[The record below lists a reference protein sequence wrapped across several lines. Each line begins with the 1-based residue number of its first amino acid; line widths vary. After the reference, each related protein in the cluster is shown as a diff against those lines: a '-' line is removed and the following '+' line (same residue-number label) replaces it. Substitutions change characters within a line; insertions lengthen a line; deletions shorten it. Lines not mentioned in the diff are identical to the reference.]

1 MRFWLFA
8 LAVTMSSFAIFTV
21 AGSALVAWF
30 APALARRSER
40 YLPAVRAGLLFRL
53 RMAPAA
59 IGTGVAFG
67 IALPVFLAYEPRESE
82 EAFAMTL
89 LALASVGLALLAGG
103 AWRALRAWHSTR
115 IVRREWESRGRR
127 LDCFETSLPL
137 FAIDEEFPTVAVVG
151 VMHPALFVAERVLAE
166 CTGDEVRAMLR
177 HEAAHVTVRDNLKRF
192 LIRACPDVLPGGGR
206 LDRAWS
212 IAAEE
217 AADAAAVAER
227 PASAV
232 ELAEALIR
240 VARLAT
246 PRAPELASAFYLG
259 GSIES
264 RIRRLVGPTSS
275 IETPTPLGC
284 VMLTTGALCL
294 AAIVFTAA
302 PVLHQVMETVVSRLP

>member
-1 MRFWLFA
+1 MRVWLLS
-8 LAVTMSSFAIFTV
+8 LAVTMSSFALFTM
-21 AGSALVAWF
+21 AGSALVSWLS
-30 APALARRSER
+30 PALARRFER
-40 YLPAVRAGLLFRL
+40 YAPAVRAALLFRL
-53 RMAPAA
+53 RMAPATLG
-59 IGTGVAFG
+59 IVVAFG

-89 LALASVGLALLAGG
+89 VALAATGIALFAGG
-103 AWRALRAWHSTR
+103 LWRAVRAWYSTR
-115 IVRREWESRGRR
+115 LVRRAWESRGRR
-127 LDCFETSLPL
+127 LDGFETALPV
-137 FAIDEEFPTVAVVG
+137 FAIDEQFPTVAVVG
-151 VMHPALFVAERVLAE
+151 VTTPALFVAERVLSE
-166 CTGDEVRAMLR
+166 CTADEVRAMLR

-192 LIRACPDVLPGGGR
+192 LIRACPDLLRSGGQ

-227 PASAV
+227 PAAAV

-264 RIRRLVGPTSS
+264 RIRRLVGPAPGS
-275 IETPTPLGC
+275 EAPTPMGC
-284 VMLTTGALCL
+284 VMITTGALCFAGL
-294 AAIVFTAA
+294 VFTAA
-302 PVLHQVMETVVSRLP
+302 PALHRLMEAVVTKLP

>member
-1 MRFWLFA
+1 MRFWFLA
-8 LAVTMSSFAIFTV
+8 LAVTMSSFALFTTG
-21 AGSALVAWF
+21 GSALVAWF
-30 APALARRSER
+30 APALARRLER
-40 YLPAVRAGLLFRL
+40 YAPAVRAALLFRL

-59 IGTGVAFG
+59 LGLAMAFG
-67 IALPVFLAYEPRESE
+67 ISLPVYLAYEPRETQE
-82 EAFAMTL
+82 GFAMTL
-89 LALASVGLALLAGG
+89 VVLAAAGLALVTAG
-103 AWRALRAWHSTR
+103 AVRAVRAWHSTR

-127 LDCFETSLPL
+127 LEGFDTSLPV
-137 FAIDEEFPTVAVVG
+137 FAIDEQFPTVAVVG
-151 VMHPALFVAERVLAE
+151 VTRPALFVAERVLVE
-166 CTGDEVRAMLR
+166 CSTDEVRAMLR

-192 LIRACPDVLPGGGR
+192 LIRACPDVLRSNGS

-227 PASAV
+227 PAAAV

-264 RIRRLVGPTSS
+264 RIRRLVGPTAGSDA
-275 IETPTPLGC
+275 PTPLGS
-284 VMLTTGALCL
+284 VMLTTGALCF
-294 AAIVFTAA
+294 AAFVFTAA
-302 PVLHQVMETVVSRLP
+302 PVLHRVMEAVVSRLP

>member
-1 MRFWLFA
+1 MRFWLFT
-8 LAVTMSSFAIFTV
+8 LIVTLSSFALFTI
-21 AGSALVAWF
+21 AGSALVSWF
-30 APALARRSER
+30 APALARRFER
-40 YLPAVRAGLLFRL
+40 YVPAVRARLLFRL

-59 IGTGVAFG
+59 IGIGVAVG

-82 EAFAMTL
+82 EGLAITL
-89 LALASVGLALLAGG
+89 LVLAAMGVALFAGG

-115 IVRREWESRGRR
+115 VVRRQWESRGRR
-127 LDCFETSLPL
+127 LEGFDTSLPV
-137 FAIDEEFPTVAVVG
+137 FAIDEQFPTVAVVG
-151 VMHPALFVAERVLAE
+151 VINPALFVAERVLTE
-166 CTGDEVRAMLR
+166 CTRDEVRAMLR

-192 LIRACPDVLPGGGR
+192 LIRACPDALSSRGH

-240 VARLAT
+240 VARLAA
-246 PRAPELASAFYLG
+246 PRTPELASAFYLG

-264 RIRRLVGPTSS
+264 RIRRLVGPTSALDA
-275 IETPTPLGC
+275 PTPLGC
-284 VMLTTGALCL
+284 VILTTGTLCF
-294 AAIVFTAA
+294 AAIVFTTA
-302 PVLHQVMETVVSRLP
+302 PALHQVMEAIVSRLP

>member
-8 LAVTMSSFAIFTV
+8 LIVTLSSFALFTM

-30 APALARRSER
+30 APALARRFDR
-40 YLPAVRAGLLFRL
+40 YVPAVRAGLLFRL

-59 IGTGVAFG
+59 VGIGVAFG

-82 EAFAMTL
+82 EGFATTL
-89 LALASVGLALLAGG
+89 LVLAGTGLVLFAAG
-103 AWRALRAWHSTR
+103 AWRATRAWHSTR
-115 IVRREWESRGRR
+115 IVRNQWESRGRR
-127 LDCFETSLPL
+127 LEGFDTSLPV
-137 FAIDEEFPTVAVVG
+137 FAIDEQFPTVAVVG
-151 VMHPALFVAERVLAE
+151 VMNPALFVAERVLTE
-166 CTGDEVRAMLR
+166 CTADEVRAMLR

-192 LIRACPDVLPGGGR
+192 LIRACPDALRSDGS

-264 RIRRLVGPTSS
+264 RIRRLVGPASA
-275 IETPTPLGC
+275 IDAPTPLGC
-284 VMLTTGALCL
+284 VMLTTGALCF
-294 AAIVFTAA
+294 AALVFTAA
-302 PVLHQVMETVVSRLP
+302 PVLHQIMETVVRQLP